1 MEESSLLGAER
12 GAAAA
17 GAGAPTVARPTWLV
31 FLLGAL
37 AGGFVVGAAG
47 LAFVGAPG
55 QLEDGVPRQA
65 SLFNFPN
72 IFSGASCD
80 CPDCPACH
88 CPVKLFHGDCVK
100 RSNWDEPHS
109 GKGEKTTCFGDG
121 LELCNPCSYPDVFK
135 RRQES

>member
-47 LAFVGAPG
+47 LAFVGGPEWNRRTGLCRATQVVAAASKRGLAALFATNDPGCGRSVNATPRHIRVSAAAAPR
-55 QLEDGVPRQA
+55 LRGVSASRPRRRRD
-65 SLFNFPN
+65 
-72 IFSGASCD
+72 SGARC
-80 CPDCPACH
+80 
-88 CPVKLFHGDCVK
+88 
-100 RSNWDEPHS
+100 
-109 GKGEKTTCFGDG
+109 T
-121 LELCNPCSYPDVFK
+121 
-135 RRQES
+135 